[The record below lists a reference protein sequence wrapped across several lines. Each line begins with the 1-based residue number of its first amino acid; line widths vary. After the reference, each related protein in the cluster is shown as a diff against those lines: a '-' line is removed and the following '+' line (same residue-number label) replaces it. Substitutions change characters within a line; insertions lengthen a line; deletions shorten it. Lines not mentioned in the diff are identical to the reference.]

1 MQQKEFPG
9 GGLTLD
15 ERRRIEVLQKRIKEL
30 EHLVEQLR
38 VSRRVLM
45 NLLERVEREKCSEVA
60 RLQEENRKLQR
71 ANQRYART
79 LWKRNRLLIESN
91 QVEK

>member
-1 MQQKEFPG
+1 M
-9 GGLTLD
+9 D